1 MDQRQINIV
10 SAQLLQALL
19 QAGDEFVFAQV
30 LDPDFGRDEQ
40 LITRHAAFGDSLA
53 NGRFNG
59 RSITVCS
66 TGIGAPS
73 AVIALEELVQ
83 GGVRQ
88 LIRVGSAGSLQ
99 PQVGLGD
106 LVVVEGAVR
115 DDGASLAYLP
125 AGYPACADLA
135 LQHGL
140 LDAIRRA
147 GHPLHHGLIRSHDAF
162 YRDDEDAV
170 CALWHRRGILAADM
184 ESGALLAVGRYRGV
198 RVAAVLCNVVAWQ
211 QGVQEGVADYAA
223 AGLES
228 VEARERDERWLKLK
242 ARLDLAR
249 GPGEVDEAALVA
261 RIEADPK
268 DFDARFTLATLLAQR
283 EAWGDAFAQLLE
295 IVLRDKADARKTARD
310 KLVEWFPLCPDL
322 KAVMNARRELSMYLN

>member
-1 MDQRQINIV
+1 MSLLPHLQCRPEQIAERV
-10 SAQLLQALL
+10 VVCGDPARVERVAQQLEDVVPLGQNR
-19 QAGDEFVFAQV
+19 EF
-30 LDPDFGRDEQ
+30 R
-40 LITRHAAFGDSLA
+40 LI
-53 NGRFNG
+53 NGHFNG
-59 RSITVCS
+59 QAITVCS

-88 LIRVGSAGSLQ
+88 LIRVGSTGSLQ

-125 AGYPACADLA
+125 AGYPACADIA

-211 QGVQEGVADYAA
+211 QCVQEGVADYAA
-223 AGLES
+223 AEPQM
-228 VEARERDERWLKLK
+228 
-242 ARLDLAR
+242 LA
-249 GPGEVDEAALVA
+249 GVGEHVAIRAALSA
-261 RIEADPK
+261 LTR
-268 DFDARFTLATLLAQR
+268 
-283 EAWGDAFAQLLE
+283 
-295 IVLRDKADARKTARD
+295 
-310 KLVEWFPLCPDL
+310 
-322 KAVMNARRELSMYLN
+322 

>member
-1 MDQRQINIV
+1 MSLLPHLQCRPEQIAERV
-10 SAQLLQALL
+10 VVCGDPARVERVAQQLEDVVPLGQNR
-19 QAGDEFVFAQV
+19 EF
-30 LDPDFGRDEQ
+30 R
-40 LITRHAAFGDSLA
+40 LI
-53 NGRFNG
+53 NGHFNG
-59 RSITVCS
+59 QAITVCS

-223 AGLES
+223 AEPQM
-228 VEARERDERWLKLK
+228 
-242 ARLDLAR
+242 LA
-249 GPGEVDEAALVA
+249 GVGEHVAIRAALSA
-261 RIEADPK
+261 LTR
-268 DFDARFTLATLLAQR
+268 
-283 EAWGDAFAQLLE
+283 
-295 IVLRDKADARKTARD
+295 
-310 KLVEWFPLCPDL
+310 
-322 KAVMNARRELSMYLN
+322 